1 MIGQKADALDIQ
13 ITQDLSTDSIF
24 AVILPLA
31 FWCRAA
37 IPVGMELKSVC
48 AVDVSGYKAVRVLMK
63 VDYNPGTFLR
73 DSS

>member
-1 MIGQKADALDIQ
+1 MIGQKVDASDIQ
-13 ITQDLSTDSIF
+13 ITQDLSAYSIF

-37 IPVGMELKSVC
+37 ILVGMELKSVC
-48 AVDVSGYKAVRVLMK
+48 AVDVSDYEAVRVLIK
-63 VDYNPGTFLR
+63 VDYNSGTFLR